1 MTRLLYTVIAAALTT
16 ALLGPSVVAAKVYL
30 DINAPATRR
39 MPVAIQVPVPME
51 GADPDPILMAEVRDV
66 LAGDL
71 SFSGVFRVLDPL
83 LYLEDEDNSGV
94 RPDTFDFD
102 DWELI
107 NAEALIKIGYFTTAN
122 GDIEL
127 EFHLYDVF
135 QRREL
140 TARKWKGAPSQARR
154 IAHMFSNAVMKQ
166 ITGEDGIFLSM
177 ILYVQDRGD
186 TKDIYVM
193 DYDGENPGRVVKNGF
208 INLSPAWWPRN
219 AGVVYTSYKKGTP
232 DLFSMRFGGDEWRL
246 TSGAGVD
253 IGADF
258 SPDGRKIA
266 FMGSADGN
274 SDIFTMDTNGKNRAR
289 LTELRSIEASPS
301 WSPDGKRVAFV
312 SDRYGTPQI
321 FVMNADGTGVRR
333 VTYDGS
339 YNTSPDWSPDGELIA
354 YTSRTGGI
362 FGIFL
367 VDPDTLESR
376 PLVGEAGNNEDPS
389 WSPDGRFISF
399 TSNRTGTYQIY
410 LVDREGRREIRVTS
424 GRNDKTSPSWS
435 PK

>member
-1 MTRLLYTVIAAALTT
+1 MTKIFSKALGLAIALSLAI
-16 ALLGPSVVAAKVYL
+16 PSVVSAKVYL

-39 MPVAIQVPVPME
+39 LPVAIQVPVPMD
-51 GADPDPILMAEVRDV
+51 GADPNPLLIAEVRDV
-66 LAGDL
+66 IAGDL
-71 SFSGVFRVLDPL
+71 NFSGVFRVLDPL
-83 LYLEDEDNSGV
+83 LYLEDEENAGI

-107 NAEALIKIGYFTTAN
+107 NAEALIKIGYNTRPN

-140 TARKWKGAPSQARR
+140 TAKKWKGTPSQVRR
-154 IAHMFSNAVMKQ
+154 ISHMFSNAVVKE
-166 ITGEDGIFLSM
+166 ITGEEGIFLSM
-177 ILYVQDRGD
+177 ILYVQNRGD
-186 TKDIYVM
+186 IKDIYVM
-193 DYDGENPGRVVKNGF
+193 DYDGHNPGRVIKNGF
-208 INLSPAWWPRN
+208 INLSPAWWPR
-219 AGVVYTSYKKGTP
+219 ADGLVYTSYKKGSP
-232 DLFSMRFGGDEWRL
+232 DLFSKKFGGNEGRL
-246 TSGAGVD
+246 TSGHGAD
-253 IGADF
+253 IGASF
-258 SPDGRKIA
+258 SPNGRTIA
-266 FMGSADGN
+266 FMGSVEGN
-274 SDIFTMDTNGKNRAR
+274 SDIFTMDTNGKNRTR
-289 LTELRSIEASPS
+289 LTRLRSIEASPT
-301 WSPDGKRVAFV
+301 WSPDGKRIAFV

-321 FVMNADGTGVRR
+321 FVMNADGSEAQR

-354 YTSRTGGI
+354 YTSRTAGR

-410 LVDREGRREIRVTS
+410 LVDREGRREFRVTS
-424 GRNDKTSPSWS
+424 GRNDNISPAWS
-435 PK
+435 PR